1 MPFFHALTGSD
12 STTFFFKK
20 SKIHL
25 FRTWQNS
32 MNYDELTATFQRL
45 SWLSS
50 EASITASYPIL
61 QQFIIAAYGGKQNYE
76 NLDKFR
82 LDLFKTASSNNLRDI
97 PPSKKGLSLHI
108 RRSAFQAGWI
118 WGNTTSQECSPPP
131 DQFGWK
137 VFGSKLAIVWSSS
150 ARRVLLKRITKTCT
164 CKSGPNVSAKL
175 CDSCVC
181 GRDALSYI
189 EQGKCKRS
197 CRKQDDAADMSTN

>member
-1 MPFFHALTGSD
+1 M
-12 STTFFFKK
+12 
-20 SKIHL
+20 

-82 LDLFKTASSNNLRDI
+82 LDLFKTASSNNLREI
-97 PPSKKGLSLHI
+97 PPSKQGLSLHI
-108 RRSAFQAGWI
+108 RRSAIQAGWI

-181 GRDALSYI
+181 GRDALSCI
-189 EQGKCKRS
+189 EQCKCKRS